1 MLMLCLLG
9 MVRGQET
16 CHAQAKGDNSCPQ
29 DDTQED
35 AEIHLGK
42 NSRSSNPGVRV
53 VSSGNIEWH
62 EMDWKA
68 YQLLDI
74 SKDDPKDPFRR
85 FSLNVIKSS
94 ELAPN
99 RTIPDN
105 RDLACANV
113 EYDVSSLAS
122 SSVIITFRTEPRSTL
137 LRTIVSVLER
147 TPPSLLK
154 EIILVD
160 DNNEDESV
168 GLELSKID
176 KVNNTTQ
183 EDHSKLCLQ
192 LTNTSWNSGQSNSE
206 QKERRSHKVEGYSI
220 KGN

>member
-1 MLMLCLLG
+1 MMTLLMFCLLG

-16 CHAQAKGDNSCPQ
+16 CHAKAKGGNSCPQ
-29 DDTQED
+29 DDTQGD
-35 AEIHLGK
+35 ADVHWGK
-42 NSRSSNPGVRV
+42 NSRSSNPGVRI

-74 SKDDPKDPFRR
+74 SKDDPKDPFKR

-105 RDLACANV
+105 RDLACAKV
-113 EYDVSSLAS
+113 LYDISTLAS

-160 DNNEDESV
+160 DNNDDESV
-168 GLELSKID
+168 GLELAKIE
-176 KVNNTTQ
+176 KVNNT
-183 EDHSKLCLQ
+183 
-192 LTNTSWNSGQSNSE
+192 
-206 QKERRSHKVEGYSI
+206 RSS
-220 KGN
+220 

>member
-1 MLMLCLLG
+1 MLMSLCLLG
-9 MVRGQET
+9 MVRAQET

-29 DDTQED
+29 DDTQDD
-35 AEIHLGK
+35 AEVHWGK
-42 NSRSSNPGVRV
+42 NSRSSSPGVSL
-53 VSSGNIEWH
+53 VSSGHIQWH

-74 SKDDPKDPFRR
+74 YKDDTKDPFKR

-137 LRTIVSVLER
+137 LRTVVSVLER

-160 DNNEDESV
+160 DNNDDESV
-168 GLELSKID
+168 GLELAKIE
-176 KVNNTTQ
+176 KVKKNWM
-183 EDHSKLCLQ
+183 K
-192 LTNTSWNSGQSNSE
+192 
-206 QKERRSHKVEGYSI
+206 I
-220 KGN
+220 